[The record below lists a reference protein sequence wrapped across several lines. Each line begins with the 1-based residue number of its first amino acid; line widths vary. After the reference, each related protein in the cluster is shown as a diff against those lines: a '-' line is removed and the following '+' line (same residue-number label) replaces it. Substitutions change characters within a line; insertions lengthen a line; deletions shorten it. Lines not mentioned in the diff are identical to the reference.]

1 MEHSSG
7 MKNRSTPPSISTP
20 VLYSPTNTDS
30 TLSSLEA
37 KHSSSPWK
45 QATKDLDPS
54 FSLVCK
60 EFEDLISSSLSSSH
74 SNKREKSHKIEE
86 IPVKRVTSIIP
97 KSDEAPKS
105 PIYIEDNLT
114 KLAAKS
120 SISRIEPDEE
130 EIIARSY
137 GKFLPRSLS
146 LEEESKQKQTDDER
160 SLLSTSAFNDSP
172 RIYHYSESSAN
183 ESPGIDSPL
192 AGSGSIIFADKAGEM
207 KLASIGEMSFGKNLT
222 MESISK
228 KAGENVEVLQL
239 QLQHLSNVVERL
251 EGELQR
257 RFQTMQ
263 GDMLTFSEQLS
274 QNKVE
279 FAGLKHLRQI
289 EDSTLRN
296 FEQRITVIYIIEK

>member
-1 MEHSSG
+1 M
-7 MKNRSTPPSISTP
+7 
-20 VLYSPTNTDS
+20 
-30 TLSSLEA
+30 
-37 KHSSSPWK
+37 
-45 QATKDLDPS
+45 
-54 FSLVCK
+54 
-60 EFEDLISSSLSSSH
+60 
-74 SNKREKSHKIEE
+74 
-86 IPVKRVTSIIP
+86 PVKRVTSIIP

>member
-1 MEHSSG
+1 
-7 MKNRSTPPSISTP
+7 
-20 VLYSPTNTDS
+20 
-30 TLSSLEA
+30 
-37 KHSSSPWK
+37 
-45 QATKDLDPS
+45 
-54 FSLVCK
+54 
-60 EFEDLISSSLSSSH
+60 
-74 SNKREKSHKIEE
+74 
-86 IPVKRVTSIIP
+86 
-97 KSDEAPKS
+97 
-105 PIYIEDNLT
+105 
-114 KLAAKS
+114 
-120 SISRIEPDEE
+120 
-130 EIIARSY
+130 
-137 GKFLPRSLS
+137 
-146 LEEESKQKQTDDER
+146 
-160 SLLSTSAFNDSP
+160 
-172 RIYHYSESSAN
+172 
-183 ESPGIDSPL
+183 
-192 AGSGSIIFADKAGEM
+192 
-207 KLASIGEMSFGKNLT
+207 